1 VSALSSRGTV
11 LGTVD
16 ICTVSKVQL
25 VCSLLIKCLNLY
37 NTVIFDVLSWSIA
50 QASAVIEL
58 LALTLLLACL

>member
-1 VSALSSRGTV
+1 MSALSSRGTV

-37 NTVIFDVLSWSIA
+37 NTVIFDVLPLSIV
-50 QASAVIEL
+50 QAYVVIEV
-58 LALTLLLACL
+58 LALTLLSACL